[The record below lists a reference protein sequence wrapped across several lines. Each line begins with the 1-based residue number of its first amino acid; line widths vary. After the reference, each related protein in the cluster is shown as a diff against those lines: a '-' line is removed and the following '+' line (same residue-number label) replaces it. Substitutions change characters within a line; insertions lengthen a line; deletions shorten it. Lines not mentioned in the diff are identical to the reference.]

1 MSVVRSDETG
11 GRLLGLAL
19 LALTATGCVNG
30 RTVVPVRMQPAALA
44 MPSAVDLSSHEATV
58 RGIAGIIVRELGLP
72 LPETVTVYV
81 YSSREIFEQG
91 LVDDGRVSPI
101 RAAELSDFALGVGKR
116 RQLLL
121 HQEPNVGSAEWV
133 RLVAHELAHVSQ
145 IELAEGEGRAE
156 QWLAEG
162 LAEWTAY
169 RVLERL
175 RLDTVVRRRLVAVES
190 VRAHRPVVARRLDLE
205 TLGTPRGFTVRHLRE
220 GSQATYQ
227 LSYLLADYLI
237 ARDGLGHVVD
247 YFRSCATRG
256 DRHGKFAAAFG
267 QSLEDFEREALAH
280 LAKFSH

>member
-19 LALTATGCVNG
+19 IALTATGCVNG

-58 RGIAGIIVRELGLP
+58 RGIAGIIVRDLGLP

-91 LVDDGRVSPI
+91 LVDDGRVSRV

-162 LAEWTAY
+162 LAEWVAY

-175 RLDTVVRRRLVAVES
+175 RLGTAGRRRPGAGALGPGPPPRPPRP
-190 VRAHRPVVARRLDLE
+190 RALRNARR
-205 TLGTPRGFTVRHLRE
+205 PRG
-220 GSQATYQ
+220 
-227 LSYLLADYLI
+227 
-237 ARDGLGHVVD
+237 
-247 YFRSCATRG
+247 
-256 DRHGKFAAAFG
+256 
-267 QSLEDFEREALAH
+267 
-280 LAKFSH
+280 